1 MTSARMAST
10 FVVGAFG
17 AAFLLAQSGTGQAQ
31 LLPRSE
37 LVTAKSQPGD
47 DGARRAPLDSGV
59 SNDLDCANPPA
70 EGSRAKVFVPR
81 ERPRSHRRREGKL
94 DRAKESGT
102 ALLDDPGEFALPA
115 DLHQSR
121 YFELLAERRRHGSL
135 SAGCLRPGRRR
146 GYLDKLKVGT
156 EVIPLHGRA

>member
-70 EGSRAKVFVPR
+70 WSRLMGKPRHDGGGQDGHTAKFRTLEPWHCVAGAADGARREIQKSARRRTANSAEGSRA
-81 ERPRSHRRREGKL
+81 
-94 DRAKESGT
+94 
-102 ALLDDPGEFALPA
+102 
-115 DLHQSR
+115 
-121 YFELLAERRRHGSL
+121 
-135 SAGCLRPGRRR
+135 
-146 GYLDKLKVGT
+146 
-156 EVIPLHGRA
+156 